1 MMFLL
6 LNLNIG
12 ANDVD
17 INKNNVGVVHV
28 VLLGKVLTL
37 PLTEKV

>member
-17 INKNNVGVVHV
+17 KNKYDVGVVDV

-37 PLTEKV
+37 TEKV